1 MAAQA
6 LYFFCWQPPA
16 PCMQVQLQAKHCD
29 TVGWVSGRR
38 WKKSGVPL
46 AVGMEFSIEQEKFV
60 RTEEARETDLAK
72 GENNERRMARI
83 CQVAMNSIN

>member
-1 MAAQA
+1 
-6 LYFFCWQPPA
+6 
-16 PCMQVQLQAKHCD
+16 MQVQLQAKHCD

-38 WKKSGVPL
+38 WTEVWFPP
-46 AVGMEFSIEQEKFV
+46 AIGMEFSNEQEKFV
-60 RTEEARETDLAK
+60 RTEEGRETDLAK